1 MKVLNLGSLNIDKVY
16 DVEHFVMAGETLS
29 ASSMEIFS
37 GGKGLNQSV
46 ALARAGAD
54 VIHGGAIGQD
64 GMFLKEQLEQVG
76 VDVRFLQTL
85 NGPTGHAVIQL
96 TPEGKNCILIYAG
109 TNGKISEEYVD
120 ALLTQATPGDFLL
133 VQNEIS
139 NTGYAIE
146 AAKKKGMRVALN
158 ASPVDDRLRTYPLE
172 DVDYFLV
179 NEIEGACLTGMDPRE
194 EPEKILERMRELYP
208 NAVTVLTLGEQG
220 VICADGGKTL
230 RRGIYRV
237 NTVDTTAAGDT
248 FCGYFLAGVSA
259 GKSLEECLRHA
270 SIASALAVTV
280 KGAAPSIP
288 TKQQVKQ
295 FENSISGG
303 EEDR

>member
-96 TPEGKNCILIYAG
+96 TPEGKN
-109 TNGKISEEYVD
+109 
-120 ALLTQATPGDFLL
+120 
-133 VQNEIS
+133 
-139 NTGYAIE
+139 
-146 AAKKKGMRVALN
+146 
-158 ASPVDDRLRTYPLE
+158 
-172 DVDYFLV
+172 
-179 NEIEGACLTGMDPRE
+179 
-194 EPEKILERMRELYP
+194 
-208 NAVTVLTLGEQG
+208 
-220 VICADGGKTL
+220 
-230 RRGIYRV
+230 
-237 NTVDTTAAGDT
+237 
-248 FCGYFLAGVSA
+248 
-259 GKSLEECLRHA
+259 
-270 SIASALAVTV
+270 
-280 KGAAPSIP
+280 
-288 TKQQVKQ
+288 
-295 FENSISGG
+295 
-303 EEDR
+303 